1 MTKTSKNTMPKLSD
15 TEWDILQSIW
25 EHGPLAARDVFRHVS
40 ENQTW
45 AYKTVKTMLA
55 RLVKKGA
62 LDYDQIGNSYLYRAV
77 YSREEMASA
86 ATSSFIQRVF
96 GGALNPFV
104 AHFAENASD
113 EEIASLQEEIKRIEE
128 KRKKGA

>member
-1 MTKTSKNTMPKLSD
+1 MSIKSKNSLPKLSD
-15 TEWDILQSIW
+15 TEWDILQCIW

-40 ENQTW
+40 ENQSW

-62 LDYDQIGNSYLYRAV
+62 LEYDQIGNSYLYRAT
-77 YSREEMASA
+77 YSREEMTSD
-86 ATSSFIQRVF
+86 ATSSCIQRVF

-113 EEIASLQEEIKRIEE
+113 DEIARLREEITRIEE
-128 KRKKGA
+128 ERMKGA